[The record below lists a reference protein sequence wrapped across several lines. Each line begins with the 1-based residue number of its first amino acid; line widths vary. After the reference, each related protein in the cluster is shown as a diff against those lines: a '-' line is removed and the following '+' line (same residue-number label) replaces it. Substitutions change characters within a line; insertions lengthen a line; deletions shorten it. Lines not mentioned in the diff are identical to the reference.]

1 MKKCGRFVA
10 GMFGTSLSLAMLS
23 GAFLMA
29 NKGAV
34 EAEAA
39 GSYSWNYAGSDLKK
53 FVKNQ
58 ASFTL
63 NLNGVDWTYTDVGGS
78 GLGYTGTA
86 GNPSGVQLGSS
97 SKKFNGA
104 TITTD
109 ISNLSS
115 FGNAVE
121 KVSVGTSSQS
131 GKVNLTVKVGDVTLI
146 DNEKTASGQNSAVIE
161 STVLEEPAVGDIS
174 IILEN
179 NGANY
184 AMLSSISIDMVDYT
198 PVTYDTLE
206 ISGTPSKTSYFVG
219 DDFSTEGLVVTAS
232 NEAGDSKVVTDD
244 VVWSTDV
251 AEGGLTADDTS
262 VKVTATYNDLTVSKD
277 FEITVA
283 ERPVF
288 TTLEATGLEKTSY
301 KAGEKLDTTGLVV
314 TAKTAD
320 GSDSYVVPVGEYT
333 IDKTEFT
340 IDDAVTGKATI
351 TVSYGELKA
360 TFDVNVSAMS
370 VAEFRALNNGQSGI
384 FVGTV
389 TGMFSASS
397 SGGKNLYVHDAN
409 GVGLMV
415 YGIYDDTDVSG
426 DIAVGKKVLI
436 SASKTVYN
444 GVTEAEDVVKVI
456 VVGEGE
462 VTPIEIKSA
471 EDFTDDKEGSYVKMT
486 GITHKSGSIVDG
498 KYNANVVVTFDGQDF
513 YMSVQNNQGAVDL
526 ADAGFDEWIEK
537 IEGLPFDYVGSL
549 GWIDDSYNKIDEL
562 GLAPTSMSEFSCPAY
577 DEILDFIK
585 NYMHMNQWVGSA
597 ASGDNECLTLF
608 PAAKE
613 ALEELSEAQQT
624 YFLKSDNPEIA
635 EAQARYKAWEA
646 AQGDQNA
653 ASVIMNTV
661 NENKG
666 TVIAV
671 SAVAALGVAGAVA
684 LLISRKKRSAKNK

>member
-39 GSYSWNYAGSDLKK
+39 IKDNGDGTYSYSWAATTDDKGNFSDAANGKII
-53 FVKNQ
+53 
-58 ASFTL
+58 TL
-63 NLNGVDWTYTDVGGS
+63 DGMNWTYT
-78 GLGYTGTA
+78 
-86 GNPSGVQLGSS
+86 SS
-97 SKKFNGA
+97 SDAGYFQSTQGA
-104 TITTD
+104 LQFGTGSKPYEGGTLTA
-109 ISNLSS
+109 SLPEGM
-115 FGNAVE
+115 GNAITRIAVTTASA
-121 KVSVGTSSQS
+121 KASANVSISVGDDLLVDSETTS
-131 GKVNLTVKVGDVTLI
+131 KWTTVGDVVGESDTPI
-146 DNEKTASGQNSAVIE
+146 SGDINITFSTSSGAFYLAGITIE
-161 STVLEEPAVGDIS
+161 S
-174 IILEN
+174 
-179 NGANY
+179 
-184 AMLSSISIDMVDYT
+184 VDYT
-198 PVTYDTLE
+198 PVEYTSIE
-206 ISGTPSKTSYFVG
+206 IIGAPSKTSYFVG
-219 DDFSTEGLVVTAS
+219 DEFSTEGLVVTAS
-232 NEAGDSKVVTDD
+232 NAEGDSKIVTDD

-262 VKVTATYNDLTVSKD
+262 VKVTATYGELTATKD
-277 FEITVA
+277 FAVTVA

-288 TTLEATGLEKTSY
+288 TTLEATGITKTSY
-301 KAGEKLDTTGLVV
+301 KVGEKLDTAGLVV

-320 GSDSYVVPVGEYT
+320 GSNSYVVPASDYT
-333 IDKTEFT
+333 IDRTEFT
-340 IDDAVTGKATI
+340 IDDAATGKATI

-370 VAEFRALNNGQSGI
+370 VAEFRALSNGQSGVL
-384 FVGTV
+384 VGTV

-415 YGIYDDTDVSG
+415 YGIYDDTDVTG
-426 DIAVGKKVLI
+426 DIAVGKKILV

-444 GVTEAEDVVKVI
+444 GVTEAEDVAKVI
-456 VVGEGE
+456 VAGEGE
-462 VTPIEIKSA
+462 VTPVEIKSA
-471 EDFTDDKEGSYVKMT
+471 ADFTDDKEGSYVKMT

-513 YMSVQNNQGAVDL
+513 YMSVQNNQGAIDL

-577 DEILDFIK
+577 DEILNFIK
-585 NYMHMNQWVGSA
+585 TYMHMDQWVGSD
-597 ASGDNECLTLF
+597 ASGTNECLTLF
-608 PAAKE
+608 PVAKE
-613 ALEELSEAQQT
+613 ALEKLSEAQQT
-624 YFLKSDNPEIA
+624 YFLTSNNPEIA

-646 AQGDQNA
+646 AHGDQNA

-666 TVIAV
+666 AIIAV
-671 SAVAALGVAGAVA
+671 SAVAALGVVGAAA
-684 LLISRKKRSAKNK
+684 LVISRKKRSTKNK